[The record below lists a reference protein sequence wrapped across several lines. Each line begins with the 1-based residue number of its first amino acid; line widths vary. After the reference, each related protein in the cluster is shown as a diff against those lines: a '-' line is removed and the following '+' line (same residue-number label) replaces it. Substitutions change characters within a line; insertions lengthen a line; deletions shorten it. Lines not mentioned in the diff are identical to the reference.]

1 MTETSDIILPTPS
14 QAPAPTPVQ
23 SLPAAI
29 PTTHYPTAGAKC
41 ADLVVHLAGLACA
54 LLGGG
59 ILLGLAFGLG
69 SLGQVAAI
77 AVYTVGLIT
86 MLSLSTAYNFAKA
99 RWRPLLRRF
108 DHAGIFIMIAA
119 SYTPF
124 TTQNLTGW
132 WAIGMTTAVW
142 SVAGLGVASKL
153 FLPGLDKRFW
163 VGLYLALG
171 WLVLVAIKPMIDGM
185 GWVALLLLAIG
196 GVIYSTGTVFYLM
209 KRLKFRRAI
218 WHGHVIGGAGLH
230 YAAVLVGVVLAS
242 SGHP

>member
-1 MTETSDIILPTPS
+1 MTELTTTANTSEIMVAKPGR
-14 QAPAPTPVQ
+14 
-23 SLPAAI
+23 
-29 PTTHYPTAGAKC
+29 HYPTPAAKC

-54 LLGGG
+54 LMGGG

-69 SLGQVAAI
+69 NLGQVAAVSI
-77 AVYTVGLIT
+77 YTVGLIL

-108 DHAGIFIMIAA
+108 DHAGIFVMIAA

-124 TTQNLTGW
+124 TTQNLHGW

-142 SVAGLGVASKL
+142 AVAGVGVLAKL

-171 WLVLVAIKPMIDGM
+171 WLVLVAIKPMIEGLS
-185 GWVALLLLAIG
+185 WPALLLLAIG
-196 GVIYSTGTVFYLM
+196 GIVYSTGTVFYLM
-209 KRLKFRRAI
+209 RRLKFRRAI

-230 YAAVLVGVVLAS
+230 YAAVLVGVVLA
-242 SGHP
+242 GAH

>member
-1 MTETSDIILPTPS
+1 MTATTTTNANVVGDI
-14 QAPAPTPVQ
+14 AATPV
-23 SLPAAI
+23 A
-29 PTTHYPTAGAKC
+29 THYPTPGAKC

-59 ILLGLAFGLG
+59 ILLGLAFGMGDLQ
-69 SLGQVAAI
+69 QVAAVS
-77 AVYTVGLIT
+77 VYTVGLIL

-108 DHAGIFIMIAA
+108 DHAGIFVMIAA

-142 SVAGLGVASKL
+142 TVATIGVLAKL

-171 WLVLVAIKPMIDGM
+171 WLVLVAIKPMIDGLS
-185 GWVALLLLAIG
+185 WVALLLLAIG
-196 GVIYSTGTVFYLM
+196 GIVYSTGTIFYLM
-209 KRLKFRRAI
+209 RRLKFRRAI

-242 SGHP
+242 SH

>member
-1 MTETSDIILPTPS
+1 MVETNSILP
-14 QAPAPTPVQ
+14 VQ
-23 SLPAAI
+23 NGASLPATVPA
-29 PTTHYPTAGAKC
+29 THYPTPAAKY
-41 ADLVVHLAGLACA
+41 ADLIVHLAGLACA

-59 ILLGLAFGLG
+59 IMLGLAFGLG
-69 SLGQVAAI
+69 SLSQVAAV

-86 MLSLSTAYNFAKA
+86 MLSLSTAYNFSTA

-108 DHAGIFIMIAA
+108 DHAGIFVMIAA

-124 TTQNLTGW
+124 TTQNLQGW

-142 SVAGLGVASKL
+142 TVAGIGVAAKL

-185 GWVALLLLAIG
+185 GWTALLLLAIG

-209 KRLKFRRAI
+209 QRLKFRRAI
-218 WHGHVIGGAGLH
+218 WHGHVIGGASLH

-242 SGHP
+242 TGHS

>member
-1 MTETSDIILPTPS
+1 MTEL
-14 QAPAPTPVQ
+14 
-23 SLPAAI
+23 
-29 PTTHYPTAGAKC
+29 TTTHTTTDLVVAKPGRHYPTAGAKC
-41 ADLVVHLAGLACA
+41 ADLVVHLAGLAFA
-54 LLGGG
+54 LMGGG

-69 SLGQVAAI
+69 NLGQVAAVSI
-77 AVYTVGLIT
+77 YTVGLIL

-108 DHAGIFIMIAA
+108 DHAGIFVMIAA

-124 TTQNLTGW
+124 TTQNLHGW

-142 SVAGLGVASKL
+142 TVAAIGVLAKL

-171 WLVLVAIKPMIDGM
+171 WLVLVAIKPMIDGLS
-185 GWVALLLLAIG
+185 WVALLLLAIG
-196 GVIYSTGTVFYLM
+196 GVVYSTGTVFYLM
-209 KRLKFRRAI
+209 RRLKFRRAI

-230 YAAVLVGVVLAS
+230 YAAVLVGVVLA
-242 SGHP
+242 GAH

>member
-1 MTETSDIILPTPS
+1 MTAKSNTDIVV
-14 QAPAPTPVQ
+14 APTNT
-23 SLPAAI
+23 PAV
-29 PTTHYPTAGAKC
+29 TTHYPTPAAKC

-69 SLGQVAAI
+69 DLKQVAAI
-77 AVYTVGLIT
+77 SIYTVGLIL

-108 DHAGIFIMIAA
+108 DHAGIFVMIAA

-142 SVAGLGVASKL
+142 TVAGVGVAAKL

-171 WLVLVAIKPMIDGM
+171 WLVLVAIKPMIDGLS
-185 GWVALLLLAIG
+185 WVALLLLAIG
-196 GVIYSTGTVFYLM
+196 GLVYSTGTIFYLM
-209 KRLKFRRAI
+209 RRLKFRRAI

-230 YAAVLVGVVLAS
+230 YAAVLVGVVLS
-242 SGHP
+242 SAR

>member
-1 MTETSDIILPTPS
+1 MTETTSN
-14 QAPAPTPVQ
+14 
-23 SLPAAI
+23 LPALA
-29 PTTHYPTAGAKC
+29 PPTHYPTPGAKL
-41 ADLVVHLAGLACA
+41 ADLVVHLTGLACA

-59 ILLGLAFGLG
+59 IMLGLAFGLG
-69 SLGQVAAI
+69 SLSQVAAI

-86 MLSLSTAYNFAKA
+86 MLSLSTAYNFATA

-142 SVAGLGVASKL
+142 TVATIGVLAKL
-153 FLPGLDKRFW
+153 LLPGLDKRFW

-171 WLVLVAIKPMIDGM
+171 WLVLVAIKPMFNGM
-185 GWVALLLLAIG
+185 SWVALLLLAIG
-196 GVIYSTGTVFYLM
+196 GLVYSTGTIFYLM
-209 KRLKFRRAI
+209 RRLKFRRAI

-230 YAAVLVGVVLAS
+230 YAAVLVGVVLA
-242 SGHP
+242 GARA

>member
-1 MTETSDIILPTPS
+1 MITKTSDLP
-14 QAPAPTPVQ
+14 APAPDQVP
-23 SLPAAI
+23 P
-29 PTTHYPTAGAKC
+29 THYPTPGALR
-41 ADLVVHLAGLACA
+41 ADLVVHLAGLVCA

-59 ILLGLAFGLG
+59 IMLGLAFGLG
-69 SLGQVAAI
+69 SLSQVAAI

-86 MLSLSTAYNFAKA
+86 MLSLSTAYNFSTA

-108 DHAGIFIMIAA
+108 DHAGIFVMIAA

-124 TTQNLTGW
+124 TTQNLHGW

-142 SVAGLGVASKL
+142 TVASVGVLAKL
-153 FLPGLDKRFW
+153 LLPGLDKRFW

-171 WLVLVAIKPMIDGM
+171 WLVLVAVKPMIDGL